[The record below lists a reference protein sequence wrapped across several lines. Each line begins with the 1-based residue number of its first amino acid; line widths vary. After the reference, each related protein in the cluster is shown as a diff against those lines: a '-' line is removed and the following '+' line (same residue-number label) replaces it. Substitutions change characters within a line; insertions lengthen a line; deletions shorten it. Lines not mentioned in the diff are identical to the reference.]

1 MNTLSLT
8 TKLQEPQLPDAKT
21 AAEVLEDIWFDEAP
35 QSQGPRSSAPPVSVG
50 GFLGDELADSW
61 LR

>member
-8 TKLQEPQLPDAKT
+8 SKVQEPLVT
-21 AAEVLEDIWFDEAP
+21 AATADVLEEVWFDEAP
-35 QSQGPRSSAPPVSVG
+35 QSQGPRSSVPPVSVG
-50 GFLGDELADSW
+50 EFLGDELADSW